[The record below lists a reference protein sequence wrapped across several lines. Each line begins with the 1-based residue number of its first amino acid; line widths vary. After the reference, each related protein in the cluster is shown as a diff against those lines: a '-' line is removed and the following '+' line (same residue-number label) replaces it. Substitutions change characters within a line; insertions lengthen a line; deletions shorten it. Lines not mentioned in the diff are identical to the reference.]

1 MENKSSLLVGP
12 DDKVGLV
19 ESGFLGLQ
27 HVLAMDI
34 YVPPIILASM
44 MAMGLPDQMGLLQST
59 FLAAGIGTIL
69 QTYFFIKMPVSQGP
83 SFVPLGAAAGVVL
96 ASGGIKGSG
105 MGNLIG
111 ALLVGSV
118 ILIIMGATG
127 IFQKIISKLVPALV
141 GGTIITCVG
150 LSLIPSA
157 LNDNIFKASGNI
169 NNNIILAS
177 VTALTLL
184 IAVSISMRFPNVRR
198 FFRTGSIILALA
210 VGTIAS
216 TLMGLFDWKTVANAA
231 WFSLP
236 QRTVFHYGIHFSAS
250 AIITFIIIYAVIT
263 TETTGTWFAMGA
275 VTNQKI
281 SKKQWNMGII
291 GEGFSCLIAS
301 LLGTTP
307 VTGYSTN
314 AGVISITGVASKR
327 VFLFAGIWF
336 TVLGFFSKLSA
347 FLAAIPAPVIGGVFA
362 IICVTIMLNG
372 LNVIRSLHTT
382 DRDLYIIGL
391 PIILTLALVLLPE
404 SVINQAPQL
413 LQYLLG
419 SPIAI
424 AAVAA
429 ILLNILMPNTRERIS
444 KAKESLNRI

>member
-1 MENKSSLLVGP
+1 MSENNTNLLVGP
-12 DDKVGLV
+12 NDKVGLA

-34 YVPPIILASM
+34 YVPPIILAGMMSM
-44 MAMGLPDQMGLLQST
+44 SLSGQMGLLQST

-69 QTYFFIKMPVSQGP
+69 QTYVFMKMPVSQGP

-96 ASGGIKGSG
+96 ASGGVNGNG
-105 MGNLIG
+105 MGTLIG
-111 ALLVGSV
+111 SLLVGAV

-127 IFQKIISKLVPALV
+127 IFQKIINKLVPALV

-157 LNDNIFKASGNI
+157 LNDNIFEASGNI
-169 NNNIILAS
+169 NNNMILAT

-184 IAVSISMRFPNVRR
+184 VAVGISMRFPSVKR

-210 VGTIAS
+210 VGTIVS
-216 TLMGLFDWKTVANAA
+216 TMMGLFDWKTVADAS
-231 WFSLP
+231 WVSLP
-236 QRTVFHYGIHFSAS
+236 QQTVFHYGIHFSLS
-250 AIITFIIIYAVIT
+250 AIVTFIIIYAVIT

-275 VTNQKI
+275 VTNHKI
-281 SKKQWNMGII
+281 SSKQWNMGII
-291 GEGFSCLIAS
+291 GEGISCLVAA

-314 AGVISITGVASKR
+314 AGVITITGVASKR
-327 VFLFAGIWF
+327 VFFFAGLWF
-336 TVLGFFSKLSA
+336 IILGFFSKVAA

-372 LNVIRSLHTT
+372 LNVIRRLNTT
-382 DRDLYIIGL
+382 DRDIYIIGL
-391 PIILTLALVLLPE
+391 PIILTLALVLLPN
-404 SVINQAPQL
+404 SVIKESPQL

-424 AAVAA
+424 AAITA
-429 ILLNILMPNTRERIS
+429 ILLNILMPSPHNKMQSI
-444 KAKESLNRI
+444 

>member
-1 MENKSSLLVGP
+1 MENNSNLLVGP
-12 DDKVGLV
+12 DDKVSLI
-19 ESGFLGLQ
+19 ESGFLGFQ

-34 YVPPIILASM
+34 YVPPIILAGM
-44 MAMGLPDQMGLLQST
+44 MSMGLSDQMGLLQST
-59 FLAAGIGTIL
+59 FLAAGLGTIL
-69 QTYFFIKMPVSQGP
+69 QTYFFMKMPVSQGP

-96 ASGGIKGSG
+96 ASGGIKGEG

-111 ALLVGSV
+111 ALLVGSI
-118 ILIIMGATG
+118 ILILMGITG

-157 LNDNIFKASGNI
+157 LNDNIFKATGNI

-184 IAVSISMRFPNVRR
+184 IAVSISMRFPHVRR

-210 VGTIAS
+210 VGTFIS
-216 TLMGLFDWKTVANAA
+216 TIMGIFDWKTVNEAA

-275 VTNQKI
+275 VTNHKI

-291 GEGFSCLIAS
+291 GEGFSCLVAS

-314 AGVISITGVASKR
+314 AGIISITGVASKR

-336 TVLGFFSKLSA
+336 TILGFFSKLSA

-382 DRDLYIIGL
+382 DRDIYIIGL
-391 PIILTLALVLLPE
+391 PIILTLALVLLPQ
-404 SVINQAPQL
+404 SVIKQAPQL

-424 AAVAA
+424 AAVSA
-429 ILLNILMPNTRERIS
+429 ILLNLLMPNV
-444 KAKESLNRI
+444 KESIAKVKSA

>member
-1 MENKSSLLVGP
+1 MDNNKSSLLVGP
-12 DDKVGLV
+12 DDKIGMG
-19 ESGFLGLQ
+19 EAGFLGLQ

-34 YVPPIILASM
+34 YVPPIVLAGM
-44 MAMGLPDQMGLLQST
+44 MAMGLGDQMGLLQST

-69 QTYFFIKMPVSQGP
+69 QTFVFMKMPVSQGP

-96 ASGGIKGSG
+96 ASGGLKGNG
-105 MGNLIG
+105 MGTLIG
-111 ALLVGSV
+111 ATLIGSI
-118 ILIIMGATG
+118 ILIILGATG
-127 IFQKIISKLVPALV
+127 IFQKIINRLVPALV

-150 LSLIPSA
+150 LSLIPTA
-157 LNDNIFKASGNI
+157 LNDNIFNAGGNV

-184 IAVSISMRFPNVRR
+184 VSVGISLKFKKVRR
-198 FFRTGSIILALA
+198 FFRTSSIILALG
-210 VGTIAS
+210 VGTIVS
-216 TLMGLFDWKTVANAA
+216 TMMGMFNWKEVSEAA
-231 WFSLP
+231 WFGLP
-236 QRTVFHYGIHFSAS
+236 ERTIFHWGINFSPS

-275 VTNQKI
+275 VTNHEI
-281 SKKQWNMGII
+281 TDKQWNHGII
-291 GEGFSCLIAS
+291 GEGLSCMVAS

-336 TVLGFFSKLSA
+336 SILGFFSKLSA

-362 IICVTIMLNG
+362 IITVTIMLNG
-372 LNVIRSLHTT
+372 LNVIRGLETT
-382 DRDLYIIGL
+382 DRDLYIIGI
-391 PIILTLALVLLPE
+391 PIVLTLALVLLPA
-404 SVINQAPQL
+404 SITKNAPQI

-419 SPIAI
+419 SPIA
-424 AAVAA
+424 VAA
-429 ILLNILMPNTRERIS
+429 IAAIILNLVMPKSSPEVKT
-444 KAKESLNRI
+444 A

>member
-1 MENKSSLLVGP
+1 MENNNKSSLLVGP
-12 DDKVGLV
+12 DDKIGMG
-19 ESGFLGLQ
+19 EAGFLGLQ

-44 MAMGLPDQMGLLQST
+44 MAMGLGDQMGLLQST

-69 QTYFFIKMPVSQGP
+69 QTFVFMKMPVSQGP

-105 MGNLIG
+105 MGTLIG

-118 ILIIMGATG
+118 ILIILGATG
-127 IFQKIISKLVPALV
+127 IFQKIINKLVPALV

-150 LSLIPSA
+150 LSLIPTA
-157 LNDNIFKASGNI
+157 LNSNIFNAPGNI
-169 NNNIILAS
+169 NKNIILAS

-184 IAVSISMRFPNVRR
+184 VSVGISLKFPRVRR
-198 FFRTGSIILALA
+198 FFRTSSIILALG
-210 VGTIAS
+210 VGTIVS
-216 TLMGLFDWKTVANAA
+216 TMMGMFNWKEVADAA
-231 WFSLP
+231 WFGFP
-236 QRTVFHYGIHFSAS
+236 QRTILHWGINFSPS

-275 VTNQKI
+275 VTSHEI
-281 SKKQWNMGII
+281 TPKQWNHGII
-291 GEGFSCLIAS
+291 GEGLSCMVAA

-336 TVLGFFSKLSA
+336 SILGFFSKLSA

-362 IICVTIMLNG
+362 IITVTIMLNG
-372 LNVIRSLHTT
+372 LNVIRGLETT
-382 DRDLYIIGL
+382 DRDLYIIGI
-391 PIILTLALVLLPE
+391 PIVLTLALVLLPAN
-404 SVINQAPQL
+404 VTKDAPQI

-419 SPIAI
+419 SPIAAAAI
-424 AAVAA
+424 AAI
-429 ILLNILMPNTRERIS
+429 ILNLVMPKTTPSAS
-444 KAKESLNRI
+444 KVKTI

>member
-1 MENKSSLLVGP
+1 MENNNKSSLLVGP
-12 DDKVGLV
+12 DDKIGMG
-19 ESGFLGLQ
+19 EAGFLGLQ

-44 MAMGLPDQMGLLQST
+44 MAMGLGDQMGLLQST

-69 QTYFFIKMPVSQGP
+69 QTFVFMKMPVSQGP

-105 MGNLIG
+105 MGTLIG

-118 ILIIMGATG
+118 ILIILGATG
-127 IFQKIISKLVPALV
+127 IFQKIINKLVPALV

-150 LSLIPSA
+150 LSLIPTA
-157 LNDNIFKASGNI
+157 LNSNIFNAPGNI
-169 NNNIILAS
+169 NKNIILAS

-184 IAVSISMRFPNVRR
+184 VSVGISLKFPRVRR
-198 FFRTGSIILALA
+198 FFRTSSIILALG
-210 VGTIAS
+210 VGTIVS
-216 TLMGLFDWKTVANAA
+216 TMMGMFNWKEVADAA
-231 WFSLP
+231 WFGFP
-236 QRTVFHYGIHFSAS
+236 QRTILHWGINFSPS

-275 VTNQKI
+275 VTNHEI
-281 SKKQWNMGII
+281 TPKQWNHGII
-291 GEGFSCLIAS
+291 GEGLSCMVAA

-336 TVLGFFSKLSA
+336 SILGFFSKLSA

-362 IICVTIMLNG
+362 IITVTIMLNG
-372 LNVIRSLHTT
+372 LNVIRGLETT
-382 DRDLYIIGL
+382 DRDLYIIGI
-391 PIILTLALVLLPE
+391 PIVLTLALVLLPAN
-404 SVINQAPQL
+404 VTKDAPQI

-419 SPIAI
+419 SPIAAAAI
-424 AAVAA
+424 AAI
-429 ILLNILMPNTRERIS
+429 ILNLVMPKTTPSAS
-444 KAKESLNRI
+444 KVKTI